1 MKYYFL
7 IHQEKLCAKSLKAES
22 VIRVVV
28 NVVNSILS
36 KGLNHR
42 EFQDFLHNLETEF
55 RDVVYYSEVRWL
67 SRGKTL
73 KRMFDLKEGGQT
85 FAEGKGKRV
94 AEFND
99 DEWTC
104 DFAFIV
110 DITIHLN
117 ELNTRLHGKGQL
129 INSTSDHVEAF
140 KMKLRLWE
148 SQLKNN
154 NFVHIPTLLRC
165 NGRDSQKYVRIISE
179 LREEFDTRFQVFKTL
194 VSVYEAPGALQME
207 CVDFQCAT
215 DLKHKCNIFSLF
227 DFYKN
232 YVSQGKYPGIHRHAV
247 FMTSLF
253 GSTYL
258 CEQVFTRKKHVKFTT
273 RPRLTDRQQESSL
286 RVATS
291 SITPNI
297 GSFVREQQCQA
308 LH

>member
-99 DEWTC
+99 DEWMC

-194 VSVYEAPGALQME
+194 VSVCL
-207 CVDFQCAT
+207 
-215 DLKHKCNIFSLF
+215 I
-227 DFYKN
+227 
-232 YVSQGKYPGIHRHAV
+232 
-247 FMTSLF
+247 
-253 GSTYL
+253 
-258 CEQVFTRKKHVKFTT
+258 
-273 RPRLTDRQQESSL
+273 L
-286 RVATS
+286 RS
-291 SITPNI
+291 P
-297 GSFVREQQCQA
+297 FV
-308 LH
+308 

>member
-1 MKYYFL
+1 MAHRFDELATSVDMTLKSKASNVQYYSLALDENTDAPQNPSDLFKSVITTLNRLGQNLTNLSDVITDGAPAMEGRGEELVELMQEEVTKNGINNVMKYYFL

-67 SRGKTL
+67 SRGKML

-99 DEWTC
+99 DEWMC

-154 NFVHIPTLLRC
+154 NFVHIPILLKC

-194 VSVYEAPGALQME
+194 VSVCL
-207 CVDFQCAT
+207 
-215 DLKHKCNIFSLF
+215 I
-227 DFYKN
+227 
-232 YVSQGKYPGIHRHAV
+232 
-247 FMTSLF
+247 
-253 GSTYL
+253 
-258 CEQVFTRKKHVKFTT
+258 
-273 RPRLTDRQQESSL
+273 L
-286 RVATS
+286 RS
-291 SITPNI
+291 P
-297 GSFVREQQCQA
+297 FV
-308 LH
+308 